1 MATNF
6 TATLNISRA
15 LFPLLRPG
23 ARVVNVASFVG
34 LLSKYGP
41 AVKVNILYY
50 KALYNGHI
58 HVHVHFKVMV

>member
-23 ARVVNVASFVG
+23 AHVVNVASFTG

-41 AVKVNILYY
+41 AVKVSIFDY
-50 KALYNGHI
+50 
-58 HVHVHFKVMV
+58 